1 MLQVIPTP
9 DDMSIKSWLEGAT
22 RALIEHK
29 VASARL
35 DSEIILAHTLRQSR
49 TWLHAHGDEPIEP
62 RLAEIADARLEL
74 RLDHTPVAY
83 ITGHREF
90 YGRLFQVTPAVLIP
104 RPETETAIELV
115 KKYYR
120 PEHRYLV
127 DIGSGSGCIGI
138 SAKLEL
144 PKLRVTLADIS
155 HQALVVAEQN
165 AKQLKADVQL
175 IESDLLTNI
184 DPKYDIIVANLPYV
198 DRAWPVSPDLE
209 HEPAEALYAE
219 NGGLALIYRLIE
231 QAPSHLTS
239 QGYLI
244 LESDPEQHPRII
256 KYAENLGFKHVETV
270 DYYTVFSQTI

>member
-9 DDMSIKSWLEGAT
+9 DDMSIKSWLESAT

-29 VASARL
+29 IASARL

-74 RLDHTPVAY
+74 RLDRTPVAY

-155 HQALVVAEQN
+155 HKALVVAKQN
-165 AKQLKADVQL
+165 AKQLEADVQL
-175 IESDLLTNI
+175 IESDLLTNV

-198 DRAWPVSPDLE
+198 DHAWPVSPDLE
-209 HEPAEALYAE
+209 HEPAKALYAE

-244 LESDPEQHPRII
+244 LESDPEQHPQII
-256 KYAENLGFKHVETV
+256 KYADSLGLNHIETV
-270 DYYTVFSQTI
+270 DYYKVFQA